1 MRNFKHTRA
10 LVNRNLNF
18 MLEHFM
24 LKITFIQNLFIEQ
37 NIQINLNFN
46 RPHRIGNNFFL
57 VENGPVQNIFIR

>member
-10 LVNRNLNF
+10 LVNRNINF

-24 LKITFIQNLFIEQ
+24 LKITFTQNLFIEQ

-46 RPHRIGNNFFL
+46 RPHRIGNNFVL
-57 VENGPVQNIFIR
+57 VEKGSVQNIFVR